1 MTNWIETMGKINSQ
15 NDSAFPIIISFADKL
30 NSFARTTLNKELSS
44 YDIKFNQW
52 RLINAIYSK
61 SILTPAKLADELMIE
76 RATVSRNLDQLEEK
90 ACIKRSHNQADR
102 RVVDIRLTDKGEK
115 LAQLGIELM
124 NQTYENMLADLT
136 SAENKHL
143 VSLIKK
149 FTKSISASKE
159 SLPS

>member
-1 MTNWIETMGKINSQ
+1 M
-15 NDSAFPIIISFADKL
+15 
-30 NSFARTTLNKELSS
+30 
-44 YDIKFNQW
+44 
-52 RLINAIYSK
+52 INAIYSK